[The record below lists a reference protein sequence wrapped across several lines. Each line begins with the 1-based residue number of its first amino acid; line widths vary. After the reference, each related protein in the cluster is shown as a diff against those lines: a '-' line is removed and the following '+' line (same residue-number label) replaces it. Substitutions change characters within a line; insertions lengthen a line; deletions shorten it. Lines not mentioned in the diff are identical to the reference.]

1 MDARRSPA
9 ATRFAVERSL
19 ADPSASRAFFTL
31 PSVAENGASANVV
44 IVEDHVALRRGLE
57 LLLRGSDCRVIG
69 TADDAASAEPLIERR
84 RPDVAIVDI
93 NLPDG
98 SGIDLCRRLLQKH
111 PDLGVLLYTGV
122 DDRDVLS
129 KALDCGARGFA
140 MKAGAPEELLTAIR
154 SVAHGET
161 YVDKRLR
168 PLLLDRFTTE
178 RIGVLSPRE
187 REVLDLLAKGLTG
200 EEAATQLSLSPETI
214 RTHVRNAMDKLEAHT
229 RVHAVAI
236 ALRQGEI

>member
-1 MDARRSPA
+1 M
-9 ATRFAVERSL
+9 L
-19 ADPSASRAFFTL
+19 ADEPNLT
-31 PSVAENGASANVV
+31 VM

-57 LLLRGSDCRVIG
+57 LLLRDSECHVIG
-69 TADDAASAEPLIERR
+69 TADDAGAAVPLIQRR

-93 NLPDG
+93 NLPDE
-98 SGIDLCRRLLQKH
+98 SGIELTRRLLEEN
-111 PDLGVLLYTGV
+111 PDLGILLYTGV
-122 DDRDVLS
+122 EDRDVLAD
-129 KALDCGARGFA
+129 ALDSGARGFA
-140 MKAGAPEELLTAIR
+140 MKAGAPEELLAAIR
-154 SVAHGET
+154 TVARGDS
-161 YVDKRLR
+161 YVDERLR
-168 PLLLDRFTTE
+168 PMMLERFTTE

-200 EEAATQLSLSPETI
+200 EEAATRLSLSPETI